1 MKTLRESLLDDDLS
15 DSFDK
20 NIKAEIKK
28 FLKLNYKG
36 YSNCKISREPNQYGK
51 YEVSSAK
58 GIEVKN
64 KNITSLTNGTFVWSE
79 VTGNFNCLDCYSLK
93 SLEGAPEKVGGKFDC
108 SSCDSLTSLKGA
120 PKETTNKFICSSC
133 ASLTSLKGISK
144 TAKVIDASNNVNL
157 KSLDGLPEEAD
168 YVWVP
173 KHFTED
179 DVRKICSI
187 YDSGITFW
195 KNPSEVGNYSLDNSL
210 A

>member
-1 MKTLRESLLDDDLS
+1 MKSLRESLLDDDLS

-36 YSNCKISREPNQYGK
+36 YSNCKISREPNQDGK
-51 YEVSSAK
+51 YEVSS
-58 GIEVKN
+58 
-64 KNITSLTNGTFVWSE
+64 
-79 VTGNFNCLDCYSLK
+79 
-93 SLEGAPEKVGGKFDC
+93 
-108 SSCDSLTSLKGA
+108 
-120 PKETTNKFICSSC
+120 TNKFICSSC

-179 DVRKICSI
+179 DVRKICKVRDHVVL
-187 YDSGITFW
+187 Y
-195 KNPSEVGNYSLDNSL
+195 
-210 A
+210 